1 MINLLQKALDLFE
14 LEDSKKVNVVDS
26 YIGSILLA
34 YKKYNENDRNLV
46 LYASN
51 SYEANRLF
59 EGLSSFVDKDKIV
72 LLPSNELIR
81 VDYIS
86 ESKELKSELIYGL
99 YKIRHEKHLV
109 IIATTS
115 NVIRFLPKVELFDDS
130 FISVKVG
137 DKIDL
142 NELKNKLMK
151 LGYIRVSKIDQSL
164 EFAFRG
170 GVIDVFSLNYDDPIR
185 IELFDD
191 EVESIR
197 KFKIDTQLSLSLIH
211 I

>member
-99 YKIRHEKHLV
+99 YKIRDRK
-109 IIATTS
+109 
-115 NVIRFLPKVELFDDS
+115 
-130 FISVKVG
+130 SVV
-137 DKIDL
+137 
-142 NELKNKLMK
+142 
-151 LGYIRVSKIDQSL
+151 
-164 EFAFRG
+164 
-170 GVIDVFSLNYDDPIR
+170 
-185 IELFDD
+185 
-191 EVESIR
+191 
-197 KFKIDTQLSLSLIH
+197 
-211 I
+211 